1 MAAYPLILVMLFL
14 YLTGSTLED
23 VGIGF
28 HCLSSKNIVRGVK
41 WGFCWLC
48 VAMFLGLL
56 DPEVVRLSFD
66 KYRDSPENQTRLSIS
81 GMTMEFFKMVIGLMV
96 VSLVEEMIYRG
107 MFYRTLRERMTP
119 WLATIFSAS
128 CFTLPHGVVSLPLFI
143 MACGNAILV
152 EKYGSLGPAVLVHAI
167 WNVGLLTTGW
177 FLITLQVDA
186 RTVFGI
192 GFLVTFLIWCWAW
205 ATLRISNIKRP
216 LLHDGAGT

>member
-1 MAAYPLILVMLFL
+1 
-14 YLTGSTLED
+14 
-23 VGIGF
+23 
-28 HCLSSKNIVRGVK
+28 
-41 WGFCWLC
+41 
-48 VAMFLGLL
+48 MFLGLL

-66 KYRDSPENQTRLSIS
+66 KYRDSPENQTRLSNS